1 MILLYFLPPSF
12 TNHSSPHSGFCDFRP
27 PIPLPLWRNR
37 CRRFSKTCPY
47 FIGRDKLSEE
57 FSAKRNWG
65 SKTMPWNRKKVAKI
79 QAETLGHTEPGMNSP
94 QSLRNRWCFNGKGH
108 SANDAWLFSPPF
120 IMRVRREENP
130 FGCVRVRGFT
140 SYLLTNCISV
150 ILHHSFKLK
159 HYHLWLHLPAPAR
172 QDRSDWAS

>member
-12 TNHSSPHSGFCDFRP
+12 TNHSSPHSGFWDFRP

-37 CRRFSKTCPY
+37 FWRFSKTCPY

-57 FSAKRNWG
+57 FGAKRNWG

-79 QAETLGHTEPGMNSP
+79 QVEMLGHTEAGMNST
-94 QSLRNRWCFNGKGH
+94 QSLRNHWCFSGKGH
-108 SANDAWLFSPPF
+108 SANDARLLFSPF
-120 IMRVRREENP
+120 YYESKKRRKP

-140 SYLLTNCISV
+140 RYLLTNCISV
-150 ILHHSFKLK
+150 ILHHSFKLM

-172 QDRSDWAS
+172 QYRSDWAS